1 MARLLRCPTMLKAL
15 FALIVL
21 SAAFCWSQVA
31 APNNA
36 PPPEPGPAA
45 GAASPMPYALSQALT
60 DLDQVAQSA
69 VRNLDSVRV
78 DKWKTDS
85 RNKDQ
90 VRENIQSLQ
99 RNLNAALP
107 TLVQQV
113 RQNPASVAALVKLY
127 RNMNAVYD
135 VIATVTENTGAFG
148 SKDDY
153 RVLATD
159 VANWENVRRTVA
171 EELEHLATNQDA
183 LVVRLRTQPKSQPA
197 AASNGVPTRVIVD
210 DVTPPKKKPKKKTA
224 ATPANP
230 PATKPQ

>member
-1 MARLLRCPTMLKAL
+1 MLKAL
-15 FALIVL
+15 FAVAVL
-21 SAAFCWSQVA
+21 SATFCPSQVA
-31 APNNA
+31 APNSA
-36 PPPEPGPAA
+36 P
-45 GAASPMPYALSQALT
+45 PMPYALSQALT

-78 DKWKTDS
+78 DKWKTDG

-90 VRENIQSLQ
+90 VRDNIQSLQ

-135 VIATVTENTGAFG
+135 VLATVTENTGAFG

-159 VANWENVRRTVA
+159 TANWENVRRTVA
-171 EELEHLATNQDA
+171 EELELLAANQDA
-183 LVVRLRTQPKSQPA
+183 LVVRLRTQPKPQPA
-197 AASNGVPTRVIVD
+197 AASNGVPARVIVD
-210 DVTPPKKKPKKKTA
+210 DVTPAKKTPKKKPA
-224 ATPANP
+224 ATSASP
-230 PATKPQ
+230 PASKPQ

>member
-1 MARLLRCPTMLKAL
+1 MLKAL

-21 SAAFCWSQVA
+21 SAAFCSSQVA

-36 PPPEPGPAA
+36 PPPDPAPAA
-45 GAASPMPYALSQALT
+45 GGAPPMPYALSQALT
-60 DLDQVAQSA
+60 DLDQVAQSS

-90 VRENIQSLQ
+90 VRDNVQSLQ

-113 RQNPASVAALVKLY
+113 RQNPGSVAALVKLY

-135 VIATVTENTGAFG
+135 VLATVTENTGAFG

-153 RVLATD
+153 RMLATD
-159 VANWENVRRTVA
+159 TANWENVRRTVA
-171 EELEHLATNQDA
+171 EELERSAANQDA
-183 LVVRLRTQPKSQPA
+183 LIVRLRTQPKPQPA
-197 AASNGVPTRVIVD
+197 AASSGVPARVIVD
-210 DVTPPKKKPKKKTA
+210 DVTPPKKTSKKKPA
-224 ATPANP
+224 ATPASP
-230 PATKPQ
+230 PAAKPQ